1 MRSSNNVAN
10 IKEVTVPIVG
20 TAPLVMH
27 KWRCGTKLHVI
38 PNKMRDDQHGNTT
51 NN

>member
-1 MRSSNNVAN
+1 MRDSNKVT
-10 IKEVTVPIVG
+10 IKEVVIPIVG

-27 KWRCGTKLHVI
+27 KWRCGGC
-38 PNKMRDDQHGNTT
+38 HGVNFKKNERKDNGSTT